1 MATVMRRI
9 TSIAGFEAE
18 PCRTLMPRVQN
29 DDGDLLSRPEETLM
43 DSNGFSAFSTF
54 SVRRQAERSLQESSK
69 AVVAEMKVRQA
80 AKIREVGHALVD
92 AGFLTLDEQSKAL
105 GLARSTTWTIL
116 RASHKGSGLS
126 AAIIKRM
133 LLSPQLPPLARRK
146 ILEYTTDKLGGV
158 YGGSR
163 TQRRKFFER
172 VRRATPEQPGLSR
185 VNL

>member
-1 MATVMRRI
+1 M
-9 TSIAGFEAE
+9 
-18 PCRTLMPRVQN
+18 
-29 DDGDLLSRPEETLM
+29 
-43 DSNGFSAFSTF
+43 
-54 SVRRQAERSLQESSK
+54 K
-69 AVVAEMKVRQA
+69 ARQA
-80 AKIREVGHALVD
+80 AKIRKLQHALVD

-146 ILEYTTDKLGGV
+146 ILEYATDKLAGV

-163 TQRRKFFER
+163 RHRLKFFER
-172 VRRATPEQPGLSR
+172 MKRATPENNLRPAAADAQARR
-185 VNL
+185 V

>member
-1 MATVMRRI
+1 
-9 TSIAGFEAE
+9 
-18 PCRTLMPRVQN
+18 
-29 DDGDLLSRPEETLM
+29 M

-54 SVRRQAERSLQESSK
+54 SVRRQAKCSLHESRK
-69 AVVAEMKVRQA
+69 PVVAEMKARQA
-80 AKIREVGHALVD
+80 AKIRELGHALVD
-92 AGFLTLDEQSKAL
+92 AGFLTLDDQSKAL

-133 LLSPQLPPLARRK
+133 LLSPKLPPLARRK
-146 ILEYTTDKLGGV
+146 ILEYTADKLAGV

-172 VRRATPEQPGLSR
+172 VRRATPEKSR
-185 VNL
+185 TVNGELVTSSSARFVNAKAAFNE